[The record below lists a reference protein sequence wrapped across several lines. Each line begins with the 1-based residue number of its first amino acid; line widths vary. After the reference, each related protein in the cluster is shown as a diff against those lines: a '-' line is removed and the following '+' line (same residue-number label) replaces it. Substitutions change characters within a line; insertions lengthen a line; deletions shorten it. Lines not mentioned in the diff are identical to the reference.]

1 MKRKKQINSL
11 NFLTKPF
18 ILALPF
24 FILPINALLAIDSVE
39 PVVQVDQPIVLIK
52 ESRPVYA
59 LVQFKVI
66 KVKED
71 PSKPRP
77 KLNMALVIDRSGSM
91 AQQGKL
97 AFARKAAKI
106 LVDSMNPSD
115 QLAVVEYDDQVNLL
129 WPKSPVESPNL
140 IKQQI
145 DSLTPRGSTNLT
157 GGMMKGVDEVLKGMD
172 KTDLNRVILL
182 SDGLANQGITNP
194 VEIKQLVRDAKRK
207 GVYITTMG
215 LGANYNEDLMQAI
228 AESAAANYYFIE
240 NPNQMKRIFREEMS
254 ILFTTVAKDA
264 KIIYTPV
271 PGIKKIDV
279 FGFPFKQKGDI
290 FEIEQ
295 EDFYSEESR
304 TLLLRLSIEPQNLG
318 KMALG
323 KLTLFYK
330 DIIADKDKTIEKL
343 ISVTV
348 IEDKEEVARTSD
360 KKVLVEAVLLESEKE
375 HEDYVRLYEKGKM
388 KDSLMGIQELANKL
402 KKKNV
407 GLGDVQI
414 SKKIEALEMEAQE
427 MKEAEKNRINRAVY
441 LKKSKMRFYKA
452 KKGKRT
458 SYILKEGDTGITV
471 ERVQK
476 ALKAAGLYPGPIDG
490 KFTSPVTDA
499 VKKFQQKH
507 KLTPDGI
514 VGPATLKALGIY

>member
-1 MKRKKQINSL
+1 MKRKKQL
-11 NFLTKPF
+11 NRLNRLTKPF
-18 ILALPF
+18 ILALSF
-24 FILPINALLAIDSVE
+24 FILPVTALFAADSVE
-39 PVVQVDQPIVLIK
+39 PVVQVDQPIVLVK
-52 ESRPVYA
+52 ELRPVYA
-59 LVQFKVI
+59 LVQFKVA

-71 PSKPRP
+71 PSKSRP
-77 KLNMALVIDRSGSM
+77 TLNMALVIDRSGSM

-97 AFARKAAKI
+97 VYARKAAKI
-106 LVDSMNPSD
+106 LVEGMKSSD
-115 QLAVVEYDDQVNLL
+115 LLAVVEYDDRVNVL
-129 WPKSPVESPNL
+129 WPKSPVESPSL

-172 KTDLNRVILL
+172 KNYLNRVILL

-194 VEIKQLVRDAKRK
+194 VEIKALVRDAKRK

-254 ILFTTVAKDA
+254 ILFTTVAKDV

-279 FGFPFKQKGDI
+279 FGFPFKQKGDLI
-290 FEIEQ
+290 EIEQ

-304 TLLLRLSIEPQNLG
+304 TFLLRLSIEPQNLG
-318 KMALG
+318 KMELG
-323 KLTLFYK
+323 KLTLSYK
-330 DIIADKDKTIEKL
+330 DIIADKDRTIEKH

-348 IEDKEEVARTSD
+348 IEDKEKVAKASD
-360 KKVLVEAVLLESEKE
+360 KKIVVEAALLESEKE

-388 KDSLMGIQELANKL
+388 KDSLKGIRGLADKL
-402 KKKNV
+402 KKKNA

-427 MKEAEKNRINRAVY
+427 MKEAERNRVNRAVY

-458 SYILKEGDTGITV
+458 SYILKQGDTGITV

-476 ALKAAGLYPGPIDG
+476 ALKAVGLYQGPIDG
-490 KFTSPVTDA
+490 KFTATVTEA
-499 VKKFQQKH
+499 VKKFQQK
-507 KLTPDGI
+507 KNLTPDGI